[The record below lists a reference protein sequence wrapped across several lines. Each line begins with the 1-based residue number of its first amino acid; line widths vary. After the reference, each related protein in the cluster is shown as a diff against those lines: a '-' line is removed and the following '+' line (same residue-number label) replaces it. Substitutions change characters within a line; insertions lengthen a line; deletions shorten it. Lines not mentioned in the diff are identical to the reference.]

1 MHKALIA
8 CLTWAVLIGLNSAAF
23 AQSIPYKA
31 GRYSWKVDGGEI
43 QLVAARYTNRNS
55 FDNRAYTFYFES
67 ADKKQL
73 FVVPIAATKP
83 GDVALTL
90 TSSAGGDWLFS
101 DLVVQRQGAAMV
113 MIKAKQETPGAWDE
127 PGNLIVERYVLKK
140 GDEEEIP
147 YQFVLQNRTV
157 SPAAPRISVDEV
169 LKQQIKA
176 LAR

>member
-1 MHKALIA
+1 MHKALVA
-8 CLTWAVLIGLNSAAF
+8 VLTWLVLLGLNSAAV
-23 AQSIPYKA
+23 AQSIPYKP

-43 QLVAARYTNRNS
+43 QLLAARYTNRNS

-67 ADKKQL
+67 VDKKQF
-73 FVVPIAATKP
+73 FVIPISGAKP

-101 DLVVQRQGAAMV
+101 DLAVQRQGTSML
-113 MIKAKQETPGAWDE
+113 MFRAKQETPGAWDE
-127 PGNLIVERYVLKK
+127 PGNLIVERCMLKK
-140 GDEEEIP
+140 GDEEDIP

-176 LAR
+176 AAR

>member
-1 MHKALIA
+1 MYHALVA
-8 CLTWAVLIGLNSAAF
+8 CLTWAVLIGLHPSALG
-23 AQSIPYKA
+23 QSIPYKP
-31 GRYSWKVDGGEI
+31 GRYNWKVDGGEI

-55 FDNRAYTFYFES
+55 FDNRAYTFYFEP

-73 FVVPIAATKP
+73 FIVPIAASKP

-101 DLVVQRQGAAMV
+101 DLVVQRQAAAV
-113 MIKAKQETPGAWDE
+113 IMIRARQEIPGAWDE

-140 GDEEEIP
+140 GDEEDIP

-169 LKQQIKA
+169 LKQQVKA
-176 LAR
+176 ATR